1 MTRKRETH
9 DLLPLTPLSFHILLA
24 LAGGDRHG
32 YAIIKEME
40 RKTGGAMRPGT
51 GTLYA
56 AIQRL
61 LDDGLIEVSPD
72 RPNPEADDRRRKY
85 YRLTAFG
92 RGVAAAEAQR
102 LRRLVHLAAEVDLVP
117 RLVTG
122 SDEARS

>member
-1 MTRKRETH
+1 MSRHRQPH

-24 LAGGDRHG
+24 LAAGDRHG

-61 LDDGLIEVSPD
+61 LDDGLIRVSPE
-72 RPNPEADDRRRKY
+72 RPDPEADDSRRKY

-92 RGVAAAEAQR
+92 RNVAAAEARR
-102 LRRLVHLAAEVDLVP
+102 LRRLVHLAAEADLVP
-117 RLVTG
+117 SLASG
-122 SDEARS
+122 SDQGRP